1 MQVCKIRVKL
11 IPNLVCKMRK
21 ENSSNAHNERVLLSN
36 CTAFK
41 TLSYISGR
49 WKLSLLMKLLKGDTS
64 YSDFKLLLRDV
75 SDRTLSKQLNE
86 LVGDGLVLKQKSK
99 TSSQYSLT
107 AKGRKLEEVLRSLA
121 TFRH

>member
-1 MQVCKIRVKL
+1 
-11 IPNLVCKMRK
+11 MRK
-21 ENSSNAHNERVLLSN
+21 ENSSNAHNERALLSN

-49 WKLSLLMKLLKGDTS
+49 WKLSLLMRLLKGDAS
-64 YSDFKLLLRDV
+64 YSDFKLLLPDI

-107 AKGRKLEEVLRSLA
+107 AKGRKLEEVLGSLA
-121 TFRH
+121 TFQH